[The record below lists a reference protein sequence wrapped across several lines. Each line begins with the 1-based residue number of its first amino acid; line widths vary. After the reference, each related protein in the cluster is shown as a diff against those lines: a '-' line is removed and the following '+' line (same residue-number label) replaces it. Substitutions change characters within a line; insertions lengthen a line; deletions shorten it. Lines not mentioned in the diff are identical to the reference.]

1 MNGNSLPPRPVRDLP
16 RLPGAER
23 QAESCIHEGDE
34 PSTRPALS
42 SALKGSVDSRR
53 GGFCVSPALRFCR
66 TSPARRSRS
75 FPIGFPAPPRSPAV
89 FRNATTTRRKCTQ
102 GVSHSRPRGP
112 AGVQSPRLFPR
123 PARVSLPP
131 IFPLAVLLL
140 RSALLPLPCDCP
152 LIPLPRLPTKKR
164 AKFPPRVF
172 SCGPDAAAVHRR
184 IRTCIQNEA
193 RRASRS

>member
-1 MNGNSLPPRPVRDLP
+1 MISAHAHGGCGRFSANGARGSARKTKDEGR
-16 RLPGAER
+16 RRAGMGGACGDGRGNRSDEER
-23 QAESCIHEGDE
+23 ARGM
-34 PSTRPALS
+34 
-42 SALKGSVDSRR
+42 KKSR
-53 GGFCVSPALRFCR
+53 
-66 TSPARRSRS
+66 
-75 FPIGFPAPPRSPAV
+75 
-89 FRNATTTRRKCTQ
+89 Q
-102 GVSHSRPRGP
+102 GVSHSHPRGP